1 MSGRLDLESELRAA
15 LTAELASAKGEFPE
29 WGLSPQSRRAQAW
42 PGRSMRS
49 LMPRKLMVATAA
61 VVMLCVALTAGL
73 LRVPGP
79 NPGATTSPQA
89 SCDAFCGPT
98 IWAAAAFDA
107 QHIVAVG
114 GSLGNGGSLVLVRT
128 EDGGT
133 TWSTERPD
141 APALTS
147 LALAGGRL
155 YGSRACQP
163 TYLPESGASS
173 ADATHPSGADNS
185 PRPAPASC
193 LYYSDDRGITWHD
206 AGAGRLVDPTFA
218 DVLHGWAHSEYDQ
231 LEQPPTTLY
240 STADG
245 GRTWH
250 VEPSPCDTATPWIEQ
265 AIATGPDAG
274 YALCV
279 GRYDPTAPLTE
290 NQAWELVQVGPG
302 SVRTVRLSTGSP
314 DLPPGTGNGSFSMR
328 ADGTGWVYTYSYDM
342 TRIESHGGN
351 VTVFAIRRTEDGG
364 RSWTAPQEVSDWP
377 GLQSVSFVSATAG
390 FAVVPTGSKST
401 VMATTD
407 GGRTWHVLATWTS
420 PSFEPLPLPS

>member
-15 LTAELASAKGEFPE
+15 LNAELASAKGEFPE

-42 PGRSMRS
+42 PNRSLRS
-49 LMPRKLMVATAA
+49 LMPMRLIVATAA
-61 VVMLCVALTAGL
+61 AAMLCVAVAASV
-73 LRVPGP
+73 LRVTGP
-79 NPGATTSPQA
+79 TPGATTSPQA

-114 GSLGNGGSLVLVRT
+114 GSLGNEGSLVLVRT
-128 EDGGT
+128 EDGGK

-141 APALTS
+141 APALAS

-163 TYLPESGASS
+163 TYPPEYGASGV
-173 ADATHPSGADNS
+173 DGTYPSGAFNS

-218 DVLHGWAHSEYDQ
+218 DALHGWAHSEYDQ

-245 GRTWH
+245 GRTWQ
-250 VEPSPCDTATPWIEQ
+250 VEPSPCDAATPWIEQ

-290 NQAWELVQVGPG
+290 VQAWELVQVAPG
-302 SVRTVRLSTGSP
+302 AVRTVRLGPGSP
-314 DLPPGTGNGSFSMR
+314 SLPTDTGNGSFAMR
-328 ADGTGWVYTYSYDM
+328 ADGAGWVYTYSYDM

-351 VTVFAIRRTEDGG
+351 VTVHAIRRTEDGG
-364 RSWTAPQEVSDWP
+364 RSWTVPQEVSDWP
-377 GLQSVSFVSATAG
+377 GLQSVSFVSATTG

-407 GGRTWHVLATWTS
+407 GGRTWHAIAAWELWGFGPV
-420 PSFEPLPLPS
+420 PLPS